1 VSLLS
6 SVLGLYSGVLYIVI
20 VIIVVAAIQND
31 NLFDTL
37 YISESRL
44 LYVYTTAPQ
53 AFFLILALRFQ
64 HSSSSTETD
73 LSVLQPLLRRR
84 LSRNRRL
91 AGRRLSACQSVSF
104 ESKADVGNASPPP
117 AMPLPFPLP
126 LL

>member
-73 LSVLQPLLRRR
+73 LSVLQPLC
-84 LSRNRRL
+84 
-91 AGRRLSACQSVSF
+91 AAV
-104 ESKADVGNASPPP
+104 
-117 AMPLPFPLP
+117 
-126 LL
+126 